1 MSIQDLMNLMGMGQ
15 YAQTLRAS
23 TQNNALPHN
32 AQNASGNALQNQ
44 SLHSLAQQSLNQT
57 QYAYGAQ
64 QQVYANAQDHL
75 KNNIEDYAPEDR
87 RALMLKLLDCDDDEL
102 MRLKLFLGGEE

>member
-1 MSIQDLMNLMGMGQ
+1 MSIQSLMSLMGMGQ

-32 AQNASGNALQNQ
+32 AQNAYGNALKNQN
-44 SLHSLAQQSLNQT
+44 AYQQSLNQT

-75 KNNIEDYAPEDR
+75 KNNIEYYAPEDR